1 MQRRITLHGIGAIIA
16 ICFGSWIAC
25 NNGTGPSTVPEPVA
39 LLPPASLEVDA
50 LSTVLATVTETAALT
65 FEKPPWH
72 DCLHDDGGNW
82 QTDDGRRCVPI
93 QFLNTFTGWHPQC
106 GHNTAYFSSPDYQC
120 CIDDGLGQCVP
131 GSEQSYTASPEEPEV
146 EEPEVEEPE
155 VEEPEV
161 EEPEVEEPEEVEEPP
176 DPDVWIYGTSPPKD
190 MELCEGDYIHVIGIR
205 RSDSAGELRGSVY
218 LVDPEME
225 DRIDLE
231 KTADTLQYVPI
242 EGSFRFADGE
252 DSIVT
257 YDLDEKRIGRCPD
270 CGEKRDVVLGIND
283 LIYTEDDGTD
293 PGSYRIGDAFVF
305 QVRKTTDELCQPE

>member
-1 MQRRITLHGIGAIIA
+1 M
-16 ICFGSWIAC
+16 
-25 NNGTGPSTVPEPVA
+25 
-39 LLPPASLEVDA
+39 
-50 LSTVLATVTETAALT
+50 AALT
-65 FEKPPWH
+65 EDVPPWH
-72 DCLHDDGGNW
+72 RCLHDDGGSW

-93 QFLNTFTGWHPQC
+93 QGLDTVTGWQREC
-106 GHNTAYFSSPDYQC
+106 GHNTFYFSRPDYQC

-131 GSEQSYTASPEEPEV
+131 GSEQSYTASPEEPAVEEPEVEEPEVEEPEVEEPAV

-161 EEPEVEEPEEVEEPP
+161 EEPEVEEPP

-190 MELCEGDYIHVIGIR
+190 LELCEGDYIHMIGIR

-257 YDLDEKRIGRCPD
+257 YDLDEKRIGRCPA
-270 CGEKRDVVLGIND
+270 CSEKRDVVLGINN
-283 LIYTEDDGTD
+283 LIYTEDDGAD

>member
-1 MQRRITLHGIGAIIA
+1 MQRRITLHGIGTIIA

-25 NNGTGPSTVPEPVA
+25 NNGTGPSTVPEPAA

-50 LSTVLATVTETAALT
+50 SSTVLATVTETAALT

-93 QFLNTFTGWHPQC
+93 QFLNTLTGWHPKC

-161 EEPEVEEPEEVEEPP
+161 EEPEVEELP

-225 DRIDLE
+225 SRTPQLS
-231 KTADTLQYVPI
+231 PI
-242 EGSFRFADGE
+242 EGPFRFADGE

-257 YDLDEKRIGRCPD
+257 YELDEKRIGRCPD

-283 LIYTEDDGTD
+283 LIYTEDDGRD

-305 QVRKTTDELCQPE
+305 QIRKATDELCQQR